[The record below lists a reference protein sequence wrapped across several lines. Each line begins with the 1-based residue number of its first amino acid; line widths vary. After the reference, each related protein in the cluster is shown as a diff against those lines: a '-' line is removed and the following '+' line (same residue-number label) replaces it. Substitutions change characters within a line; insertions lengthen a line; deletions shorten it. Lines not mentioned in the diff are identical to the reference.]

1 MCHSLV
7 YKYLM
12 PFSLSLFFVEDYTML
27 SLTLI
32 MDTQFAWDSGMWGS
46 EVLATCKQRL

>member
-1 MCHSLV
+1 MRHSLV

-12 PFSLSLFFVEDYTML
+12 PFPLSLFFGEDHTML

-32 MDTQFAWDSGMWGS
+32 MDTQFAWASGM
-46 EVLATCKQRL
+46 